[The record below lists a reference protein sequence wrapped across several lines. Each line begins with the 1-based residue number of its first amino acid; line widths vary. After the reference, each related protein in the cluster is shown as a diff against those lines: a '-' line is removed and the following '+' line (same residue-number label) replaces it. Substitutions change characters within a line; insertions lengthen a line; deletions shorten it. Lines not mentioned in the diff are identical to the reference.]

1 MRLFSNVHINFYFYL
16 QRFFFFLEE
25 MVKLNS
31 YWRNQNTPIVFNDQR
46 YYNF

>member
-1 MRLFSNVHINFYFYL
+1 MRLFSNFHINFYFYL
-16 QRFFFFLEE
+16 KRFFLEE

-31 YWRNQNTPIVFNDQR
+31 YWRNQNTPIVLNDQR